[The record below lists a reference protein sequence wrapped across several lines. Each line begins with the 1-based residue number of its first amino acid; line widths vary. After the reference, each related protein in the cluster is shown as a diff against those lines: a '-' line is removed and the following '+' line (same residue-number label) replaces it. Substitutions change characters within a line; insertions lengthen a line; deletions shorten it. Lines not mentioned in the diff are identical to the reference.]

1 MKTPTCT
8 LLMPVAMTS
17 LAVGITLSNASA
29 LVVDGLRDASGYGA
43 PLAVQT
49 TPTNWDIDN
58 FMANFH
64 VVRGTGGINV
74 FMGGRAASGN
84 AFLLFIDSKPGGQTF
99 IPNNLITTGGEGE
112 YINNLGSSPT
122 AGLAF
127 EAGFEP
133 DYALRIYGVNAD
145 AHVNQYN
152 LHAGNRIYLGNAGT
166 DNRSGGIV
174 STMRVFWANLAGETA
189 DHAAGVEI
197 ALNMDAMG
205 VPAGDQ
211 SVKFMAVLVTG
222 DSLYGSNQVL
232 ASRTST
238 TVDIGN
244 GLNGTIGLKNTNF
257 ETEPGIQTMELLVDG
272 DDTDGDGLLDFEDP
286 DDDNDGLLDTVET
299 KTGVYVD
306 ANNTGTDP
314 LIADTDHDGLQDGA
328 EVDSFGTNPTKSDTD
343 GDGLNDRVELE
354 VYFCNP
360 LLKDSDNDGFGD
372 LFEVNT
378 GFNPALNTSTPD
390 ALSSIRTAVEFR
402 FNAANNV
409 SYRIEASTDLSEWN
423 TIETDITGVGTVV
436 TRFYSIENQPKRF
449 FRAIRN

>member
-1 MKTPTCT
+1 MNPLPS
-8 LLMPVAMTS
+8 LLG
-17 LAVGITLSNASA
+17 LAAAQALAFGITLSSTHAI
-29 LVVDGLRDASGYGA
+29 VVDGLRDAAGYGA

-58 FMANFH
+58 FVANFH
-64 VVRGTGGINV
+64 AVRGTGGINV

-84 AFLLFIDSKPGGQTF
+84 AILLFIDSKPGGRTF

-127 EAGFEP
+127 ETGFEP
-133 DYALRIYGVNAD
+133 DYALRIYGINAD
-145 AHVNQYN
+145 AHINQYN
-152 LHAGNRIYLGNAGT
+152 LQTGNRIYLGNAGT
-166 DNRSGGIV
+166 DNSSGGIV
-174 STMRVFWANLAGETA
+174 STMRVSWANLAGEMA

-211 SVKFMAVLVTG
+211 AVKFMAVLVTG
-222 DSLYGSNQVL
+222 DSNYGSNQVI

-238 TVDIGN
+238 TQDIGD
-244 GLNGTIGLKNTNF
+244 GLNGTIGIKNIDF
-257 ETEPGIQTMELLVDG
+257 ETEPGIQTLELLIDG

-286 DDDNDGLLDTVET
+286 DDDNDGLLDIVET
-299 KTGVYVD
+299 DTGIYVD
-306 ANNTGTDP
+306 ENDTGTDP
-314 LIADTDHDGLQDGA
+314 LIADTDQDGLLDGD
-328 EVDSFGTNPTKSDTD
+328 EVYFYGTNPTKSDTD

-360 LLKDSDNDGFGD
+360 LLKDSDSDGFDD

-402 FNAANNV
+402 FNAATDV
-409 SYRIEASTDLSEWN
+409 SYRIEVSTDLNEWS
-423 TIETDITGVGTVV
+423 TVETDIIGESAVV
-436 TRFYSIENQPKRF
+436 TRFYSIENQPKRY
-449 FRAIRN
+449 FRARRN